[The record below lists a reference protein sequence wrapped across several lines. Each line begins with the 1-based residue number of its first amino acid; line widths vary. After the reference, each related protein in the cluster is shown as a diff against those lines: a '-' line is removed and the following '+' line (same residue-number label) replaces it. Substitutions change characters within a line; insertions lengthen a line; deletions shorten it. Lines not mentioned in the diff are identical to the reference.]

1 MARFLL
7 AIVFFFAPI
16 PEVTDSDMADSNELS
31 ASYNTGYEDKPMRKQ
46 YTLFWGVLAQCTYV
60 GAQVSIANYFINY
73 SVTARPDFDNA
84 RASDQLAIAQSLF
97 AIGRFAAT
105 GLMKFVTPRLVYLA
119 FMCGCI
125 VFIACAIGVP
135 GSGGIACLSLVLFFE
150 SCIFPT
156 IFTLSLRGLGRH
168 TKRGASF
175 LVSSI
180 CGGAFWPPMTG
191 AIIDAKGAQVAML
204 MPLIGF
210 LISGTYPIYLN
221 LYKAKELDAYRAVE
235 IGIKKS
241 QKRGDGR
248 VEEGIKEEKEVK
260 EADVKEIEDSL

>member
-1 MARFLL
+1 
-7 AIVFFFAPI
+7 
-16 PEVTDSDMADSNELS
+16 
-31 ASYNTGYEDKPMRKQ
+31 MRKQ

-73 SVTARPDFDNA
+73 SLAVRPDFDNA
-84 RASDQLAIAQSLF
+84 RGSDQLAIAQSLF

-105 GLMKFVTPRLVYLA
+105 GCMKFFTPRLVYLA

-135 GSGGIACLSLVLFFE
+135 GSGGIACLSIVLFFE

-191 AIIDAKGAQVAML
+191 AIIDAKGPQVAML

-210 LISGTYPIYLN
+210 VISGTYPVYLN
-221 LYKAKELDAYRAVE
+221 LCKAKELDAYRAVE
-235 IGIKKS
+235 IGVKQS
-241 QKRGDGR
+241 LKRGSH
-248 VEEGIKEEKEVK
+248 VEEGMDDEKEVK
-260 EADVKEIEDSL
+260 EADIKEIEDSP